1 MVPAT
6 CPTVVAVRILLADD
20 HPLFRLALAQSV
32 RAVAP
37 AAELAEVATFD
48 EARADLARH
57 ADTDLVLLDL
67 DMPGS
72 HGLIG
77 LATLR
82 AEHPAIAV
90 AMVSAHDD
98 ATTIRRALA
107 FGAAGY
113 LSKRS
118 SADELA
124 EALRSVLDCRT
135 WLPPTVRDSIAS
147 APAPDDR
154 ALAARLASL
163 SPQQMRVLGLVA
175 EGLLNKQIADR
186 LGVQERTVKAH
197 LSAIF
202 DRLGVRNRTQAGVL
216 LRSLQPLESS

>member
-1 MVPAT
+1 VRR
-6 CPTVVAVRILLADD
+6 VRILLADD

-37 AAELAEVATFD
+37 AAEVAEAAAFD

-57 ADTDLVLLDL
+57 PDTDLVLLDL

-82 AEHPAIAV
+82 AEHPATAI

-98 ATTIRRALA
+98 AATIRRALA

-113 LSKRS
+113 ISKRS
-118 SADELA
+118 AADELA

-135 WLPPTVRDSIAS
+135 WLPPGVRDSIAS
-147 APAPDDR
+147 AAAEPDDR

-202 DRLGVRNRTQAGVL
+202 ERLAVRNRTQAGVL
-216 LRSLQPLESS
+216 LRSLEAADPSLRRDG